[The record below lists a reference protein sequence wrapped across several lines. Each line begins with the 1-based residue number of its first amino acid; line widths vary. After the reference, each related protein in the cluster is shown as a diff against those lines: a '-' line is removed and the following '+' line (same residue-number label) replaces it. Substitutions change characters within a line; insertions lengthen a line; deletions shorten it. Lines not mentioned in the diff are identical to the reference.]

1 MNGSVLS
8 RKQYHILQVLINIY
22 TIILATFLAKPS
34 FVIYVKALQAQF
46 KGEAGLSRGRDLFS
60 TIHLPLPETFAS
72 RPSFA
77 VILTFIF
84 IAFCAIAMWL
94 MLFEFTYTFSML
106 LYTWYFTGY
115 SKPIQMFVMLSAAVI
130 LAIWYVALRKRLRDA
145 ALSLRFAWLPVVFP
159 VIFLSVYWFKL
170 NSLTVT
176 ILLGLLIMFAGT
188 IAVGAAMTQTD
199 VESQLIRQTNYGLT
213 KF

>member
-72 RPSFA
+72 RPSFG

-94 MLFEFTYTFSML
+94 MLFEFTYTFTML
-106 LYTWYFTGY
+106 MYTWHFTSY

-130 LAIWYVALRKRLRDA
+130 LVIWYVALRKRLRDA

-176 ILLGLLIMFAGT
+176 ILLGLLIIFAGT

>member
-8 RKQYHILQVLINIY
+8 RKQYHILQVLINVY

-72 RPSFA
+72 RPSFG

-94 MLFEFTYTFSML
+94 MLFEFTYTFTML
-106 LYTWYFTGY
+106 LYTWHFTSY

-170 NSLTVT
+170 NSLSVT
-176 ILLGLLIMFAGT
+176 ILLGLLIIFAGT